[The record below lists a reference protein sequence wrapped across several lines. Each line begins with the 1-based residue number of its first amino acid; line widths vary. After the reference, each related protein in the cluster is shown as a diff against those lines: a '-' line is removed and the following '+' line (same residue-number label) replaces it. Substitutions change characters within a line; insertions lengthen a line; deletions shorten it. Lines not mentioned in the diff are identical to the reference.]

1 MKTVIICKNLFLQL
15 WWSILQSQF
24 KLPHRK
30 WPFSSSFMLH
40 MWGYVSEICLLS
52 ILFTRLLFVLSNNCQ
67 EDFIFSQFLSLCCHC
82 WHLDKHPQVLE
93 RYLPSWLNQVTPNLV
108 DWFFSPREV
117 VIDNVAYFITN
128 VQLFQ
133 NYLLWIN
140 YS

>member
-93 RYLPSWLNQVTPNLV
+93 HYLPSWLNQVTPNLV
-108 DWFFSPREV
+108 VTDSSVQEKLWLIMWHILLQMF
-117 VIDNVAYFITN
+117 NYFKIT
-128 VQLFQ
+128 
-133 NYLLWIN
+133 YYIH
-140 YS
+140 

>member
-52 ILFTRLLFVLSNNCQ
+52 ILFTWLLFVLSNNCQ

-82 WHLDKHPQVLE
+82 WHLDKQPQVLE
-93 RYLPSWLNQVTPNLV
+93 LYLPSWLNQVTPNLV
-108 DWFFSPREV
+108 VTDSSVQEKLWLIMWHILLQMF
-117 VIDNVAYFITN
+117 NYFKIT
-128 VQLFQ
+128 
-133 NYLLWIN
+133 YYIH
-140 YS
+140 